1 MKKFKQVQTITDPAL
16 EPYFI
21 TKDEYG
27 FTVKQNL
34 VPSSNHFRTQG
45 KGKKYEKS
53 LYYFAK
59 FHECIEKISTLQ
71 LSQKE
76 SYNSLQEYLKDYN
89 SISNQ
94 IKSYTDGLRSTI

>member
-59 FHECIEKISTLQ
+59 FHQCIEKISTLK
-71 LSQKE
+71 LSIKPE
-76 SYNSLQEYLKDYN
+76 YDSLQEYLKDYN
-89 SISNQ
+89 LISNQ
-94 IKSYTDGLRSTI
+94 IKSYTDGLGSTI